1 MFWDFAGIRVMR
13 DHLKQKGAKTM
24 KCKMLLQG
32 MASLTLV
39 VLLLVGCGA
48 PAATPTPVPTATPYP
63 TYTPVPT
70 VTPYPTYTPVPTATP
85 YPTYTPVS
93 TMTPYPTY
101 TPLPPT
107 PTPTTTGVGEW
118 AEGHF
123 WSIKVLDIQTET
135 ELDGVYPTEDIFVL
149 VNVQWKANNLA
160 ERHPIAGI
168 DFELV
173 DDAGEQYD
181 IAGMIYEDETFESYG
196 SNAKYQK
203 GKWMITRASGTAD
216 DIFRLIFDVPSSATG
231 LMLWFQDYPLIDLGL
246 ELP

>member
-1 MFWDFAGIRVMR
+1 
-13 DHLKQKGAKTM
+13 M

-32 MASLTLV
+32 MAGLTLV

-85 YPTYTPVS
+85 YPTYTPVP

-107 PTPTTTGVGEW
+107 PTPTPMPGIGEW
-118 AEGHF
+118 VEGHF
-123 WSIKVLDIQTET
+123 WSIKVVEVQTES
-135 ELDGVYPTEDIFVL
+135 ELDGVYPTEDVFVL
-149 VNVQWKANNLA
+149 VNVQWKANDLVVMHTI
-160 ERHPIAGI
+160 EGI

-173 DDAGEQYD
+173 DDVGDQYD

-196 SNAKYQK
+196 PNAEFLKGQYQS
-203 GKWMITRASGTAD
+203 TRASGTAND
-216 DIFRLIFDVPSSATG
+216 TFRLVFDVPSLATG
-231 LMLWFQDYPLIDLGL
+231 LKLWFQDFPPINLDL